1 MARVDISVKG
11 IFIEQKRGERKRE
24 MTEVEGKQRV
34 CVTGAGGYLA
44 SWVIKFLVSK
54 GYMVH
59 GTVRDPGNPM
69 FYTSKDLFWFM

>member
-1 MARVDISVKG
+1 
-11 IFIEQKRGERKRE
+11 

-44 SWVIKFLVSK
+44 SWVIKFLLSK